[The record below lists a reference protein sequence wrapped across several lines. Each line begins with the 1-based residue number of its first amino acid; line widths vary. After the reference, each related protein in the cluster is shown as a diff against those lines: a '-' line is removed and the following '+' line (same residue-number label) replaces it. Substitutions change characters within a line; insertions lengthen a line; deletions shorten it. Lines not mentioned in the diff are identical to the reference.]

1 MKPAVTLYV
10 TALEPMVAFY
20 AEGLGFE
27 VVDDV
32 PEEYRVLESAS
43 WVLSIVL
50 VPPFVAEAL
59 SFDVPSI
66 TGARA
71 RIVELG
77 GRVEGELWEFRGFRH
92 RDVVDPEGNVGL
104 LREAVDPG

>member
-1 MKPAVTLYV
+1 
-10 TALEPMVAFY
+10 
-20 AEGLGFE
+20 

-50 VPPFVAEAL
+50 VPPFVAEAMSLELPPLRREATPIKL